1 MIWKLKC
8 KGRNSGFTL
17 IEILVTVGIIAILAG
32 IGVVTIGKVKG
43 ANSQTTCISNLRSLS
58 QGLQS
63 YYNDF
68 MAFPNDGYPDDGDD
82 MYPLSTEL
90 ASYINDKSTFICP
103 EDSNTTSISNFASYD
118 PYYVSRKGSYD
129 SNELALGCPRHRGT
143 KNSTTAFSTGST
155 EITSIGTVLDKDG
168 LEIPPDGTTAQRT
181 ISSEGEEMLFD
192 DNSTVTVQD
201 ASGGSYGCFLVQ
213 SVRLSDGTLY
223 SIVKVQ
229 DSGTIDVQVTTGSK
243 FEVVTPSAIV
253 GVRGTDFTVVT
264 SDNGSEI
271 GYQTVVTQTAGIV
284 VVTDRET
291 GNVTTLKDGGT
302 KSTTTGN
309 APLHSHYHTH
319 VNGERHMHEHPSQNQ
334 AHHGKPKAGTD
345 DDDDDDDTSAD
356 PDDVTICH
364 KPGTPAEKTMTINN
378 SAISSHLGHG
388 DTLGSCTQ

>member
-1 MIWKLKC
+1 MWKLKC
-8 KGRNSGFTL
+8 KGRNRGFTL

-32 IGVVTIGKVKG
+32 IGVVTIGKVRG
-43 ANSQTTCISNLRSLS
+43 ANSQTTCISNLRMLS

-63 YYNDF
+63 YYNDY
-68 MAFPNDGYPDDGDD
+68 MTFPEDGYPDDSDD

-90 ASYINDKSTFICP
+90 ASYIKDKSTFICP
-103 EDSNTTSISNFASYD
+103 EDSNTTSTGNFASYD
-118 PYYVSRKGSYD
+118 PYYVARKGSYD
-129 SNELALGCPRHRGT
+129 SNELALGCPRHRGA

-155 EITSIGTVLDKDG
+155 EITSVGAVTVSG
-168 LEIPPDGTTAQRT
+168 QEIPPDGTTAQRT
-181 ISSEGEEMLFD
+181 ISSVNDKMTFA
-192 DNSTVTVQD
+192 DNSTVTVKN

-229 DSGTIDVQVTTGSK
+229 DNGTIDVQVTTGSK

-253 GVRGTDFTVVT
+253 GVRGTEFTVAT
-264 SDNGSEI
+264 SSNGSEI

-291 GNVTTLKDGGT
+291 GNVSTLQTGGT
-302 KSTTTGN
+302 TSTTTGDV
-309 APLHSHYHTH
+309 PLHLHYHTH
-319 VNGERHMHEHPSQNQ
+319 ANGERHMHDHPSQNQ

-345 DDDDDDDTSAD
+345 DDDSSAD

-364 KPGTPAEKTMTINN
+364 KPGAAAAKTMTVEP
-378 SAISSHLGHG
+378 SALSGHLGHG
-388 DTLGSCTQ
+388 DTLGSCPQ

>member
-1 MIWKLKC
+1 MWKLKY
-8 KGRNSGFTL
+8 KGRNRGFTL
-17 IEILVTVGIIAILAG
+17 IEILVTIGIIAVLAG

-63 YYNDF
+63 YYNDY
-68 MAFPNDGYPDDGDD
+68 MTFPADGYPEDGDD

-90 ASYINDKSTFICP
+90 ANYINDKSTFVCP
-103 EDSNTTSISNFASYD
+103 GDDDTTSIANFASYD
-118 PYYVSRKGSYD
+118 PYYVARKGSYD
-129 SNELALGCPRHRGT
+129 SNELALGCPRHRGA

-155 EITSIGTVLDKDG
+155 EITSVGTVLDKN
-168 LEIPPDGTTAQRT
+168 LQEIPPDGTTAQRT
-181 ISSEGEEMLFD
+181 ISSVNDTMTFA
-192 DNSTVTVQD
+192 DNSTVTVTN

-253 GVRGTDFTVVT
+253 GVRGTEFTVAT

-291 GNVTTLKDGGT
+291 GNVSTLETSGT
-302 KSTTTGN
+302 RSTTTGDV
-309 APLHSHYHTH
+309 PLHSHYHTH
-319 VNGERHMHEHPSQNQ
+319 VDGERHMHEHPSQNQ

-345 DDDDDDDTSAD
+345 DDDDDSSSDDED
-356 PDDVTICH
+356 KTICH
-364 KPGTPAEKTMTINN
+364 KPGTPAEKTMVIPQ
-378 SAISSHLGHG
+378 SAWSGHEGHG
-388 DTLGSCTQ
+388 DTQGACSP

>member
-1 MIWKLKC
+1 MWKLKY
-8 KGRNSGFTL
+8 KGRNRGFTL
-17 IEILVTVGIIAILAG
+17 IEILVTIGIIAVLAG

-63 YYNDF
+63 YYNDY
-68 MAFPNDGYPDDGDD
+68 MTFPADGYPEDGDD

-90 ASYINDKSTFICP
+90 ANYINDKSTFVCP
-103 EDSNTTSISNFASYD
+103 GDDDTTSIANFASYD
-118 PYYVSRKGSYD
+118 PYYVARKGSYD
-129 SNELALGCPRHRGT
+129 SNELALGCPRHRGA

-155 EITSIGTVLDKDG
+155 EITSVGAVTVSG
-168 LEIPPDGTTAQRT
+168 QEIPPDGTTAQRT
-181 ISSEGEEMLFD
+181 ISSVNDKMTFA
-192 DNSTVTVQD
+192 DNSTVTVTN

-253 GVRGTDFTVVT
+253 GVRGTEFTVAT

-291 GNVTTLKDGGT
+291 GNVSTLETSGT
-302 KSTTTGN
+302 RSTTTGDV
-309 APLHSHYHTH
+309 PLHSHYHTH
-319 VNGERHMHEHPSQNQ
+319 VDGERHMHEHPSQNQ
-334 AHHGKPKAGTD
+334 AHHGKPQAGTD
-345 DDDDDDDTSAD
+345 DDDSSAD
-356 PDDVTICH
+356 AGDVIICH
-364 KPGTPAEKTMTINN
+364 KPGTPAEKTMIVEP
-378 SAISSHLGHG
+378 SALSGHLGHG
-388 DTLGSCTQ
+388 DALNQCE